1 MKKLINYF
9 YVVAIA
15 WAVGG
20 CTSDETTKAWDE
32 TRTVTFTATQERGS
46 AGSRTA
52 FNNDATRIYWQS
64 GDQLSVFDTANR
76 QFSLQGA
83 SGSTIGSFTGT
94 ADIAADYTAV
104 YPYTATAE
112 LSGSEVS
119 GVTLPATQTATAGS
133 YDKAAAIMMAYTT
146 DETLNFKNAVA
157 FVKVKPTFACKKVEL
172 KAVDTSVPLAGTGVL
187 NYNGG
192 APTFDLSAATDKA
205 YSVSIEAATMAANQE
220 YYLVVPA
227 VTLAEGWSVSFT
239 ATDDVVY
246 KRVSKKQVT
255 FKRSMIT
262 DLGTFS
268 TDGDY
273 WYNARGIV
281 REDQEVD
288 LGLTIEQDGKT
299 YRVLFAK
306 SNLTAT
312 GLADKESDFGDYFAW
327 AATEP
332 WYTKYTLDAEGVPTV
347 AAGDWKSGK
356 EAGYVEANA
365 PYYDSSSGSY
375 TKYNNA
381 DILEKKD
388 DAANKTLGGDW
399 MIPTQMIW
407 EAIKDFSGISV
418 SYSSSLNGVI
428 GLKFSNNSDASKYI
442 FLPAASE
449 FRDAKN
455 YAGGAGLYGVNKHGK
470 YWSGNMLA
478 NEGKYAPSC
487 LFFLTAGN
495 MTPAGAGY
503 REWGYTIRPVRLVE
517 Q

>member
-15 WAVGG
+15 LAVGG
-20 CTSDETTKAWDE
+20 CTSDETAKAWEDA
-32 TRTVTFTATQERGS
+32 RTVTFTATQEGDA

-52 FNNDATRIYWQS
+52 FNSDATRIYWQS

-83 SGSTIGSFTGT
+83 GGSAIGSFAGT
-94 ADIAADYTAV
+94 VDIAAAYTAV

-133 YDKAAAIMMAYTT
+133 YDKAAAMMMAYTT

-172 KAVDTSVPLAGTGVL
+172 KAADESVPLAGTGVL

-205 YSVSIEAATMAANQE
+205 YSVSIEAAKMAANQE

-227 VTLAEGWSVSFT
+227 VTLAAGWSVSFT

-268 TDGDY
+268 TDGNY

-347 AAGDWKSGK
+347 AAGDWKAGK
-356 EAGYVEANA
+356 AAGYVEANA
-365 PYYDSSSGSY
+365 PYYESSGY
-375 TKYNNA
+375 TKYTNG

-388 DAANKTLGGDW
+388 DAANKILGGDW
-399 MIPTQMIW
+399 MIPTQQIW
-407 EAIKDFSGISV
+407 EALKASSGIRSTLGE
-418 SYSSSLNGVI
+418 SINGMS
-428 GLKFSNNSDASKYI
+428 GLKFSSYSDASKYI

-449 FRDAKN
+449 FRDTEN
-455 YAGGAGLYGVNKHGK
+455 YAGGGGVYGVNRHGM

-478 NEGKYAPSC
+478 SAGKDAPSC
-487 LFFLTAGN
+487 LFFVLTMGGN
-495 MTPAGAGY
+495 MTAAGSGY
-503 REWGYTIRPVRLVE
+503 REWGYTIRPVRLVK